1 MRPRNNVRAY
11 CSAVMTPSLVPTGVS
26 ALRNRKIAG
35 GRFGSLAAA
44 ELHCRRRQLLPR
56 DRPPWRVTMAS
67 APGHKPP
74 SALQK
79 KAEEATVDHPIVPR
93 KFTGCYG
100 TRVVHCRAVKQD
112 YLTES
117 CPKTVTYRSLRFL
130 PRQPDALGRRDFNL
144 KNNLLRIT
152 VAGRKSVTRS
162 LIIVAS
168 AAIVLT
174 LAPTAF
180 AQQPGQF
187 GTAAEAK
194 AMLGKAAAAVK
205 SGKAKA
211 LDMIA
216 RGDLKDRDLYPFC
229 FKSQ

>member
-1 MRPRNNVRAY
+1 MGGRHQDGGNKCRLTTRPSGPGRRDRGASLSREQADDHKGRMRPRNNVRAY

-100 TRVVHCRAVKQD
+100 TRVVV
-112 YLTES
+112 
-117 CPKTVTYRSLRFL
+117 
-130 PRQPDALGRRDFNL
+130 
-144 KNNLLRIT
+144 
-152 VAGRKSVTRS
+152 
-162 LIIVAS
+162 
-168 AAIVLT
+168 
-174 LAPTAF
+174 
-180 AQQPGQF
+180 
-187 GTAAEAK
+187 
-194 AMLGKAAAAVK
+194 
-205 SGKAKA
+205 
-211 LDMIA
+211 
-216 RGDLKDRDLYPFC
+216 
-229 FKSQ
+229 